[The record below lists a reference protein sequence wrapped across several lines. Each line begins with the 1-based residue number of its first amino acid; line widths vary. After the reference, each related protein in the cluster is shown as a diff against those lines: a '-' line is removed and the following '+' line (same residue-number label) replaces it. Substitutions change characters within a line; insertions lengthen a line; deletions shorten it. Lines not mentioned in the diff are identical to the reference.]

1 MLSGGGEVTGRA
13 GPGRRVYALLA
24 YTRVAVRGALG
35 CRYGRTVALLTGA
48 AYFVFYLVGIGHLG
62 LGPSG
67 FEFSTVADPLAR
79 ATRLRAPFQW
89 EPVALAVVGPVELLV
104 SPLNVTLGLLLATL
118 VGVNLG
124 VSLVAYRGPSA
135 CRLGPGAGAAAG
147 LPGLLSGFACCG
159 PTILLVVGLQASS
172 TLLTVFQW
180 LLPVTVVALVG
191 TLLWVG
197 TKVE

>member
-1 MLSGGGEVTGRA
+1 MSADLLSGDVDPADRA
-13 GPGRRVYALLA
+13 RALLA
-24 YTRVAVRGALG
+24 DTLVAVRGALSRRDG
-35 CRYGRTVALLTGA
+35 QATALATGA
-48 AYFVFYLVGIGHLG
+48 AYLVFYLYGLGHLA

-67 FEFSTVADPLAR
+67 FDLTVVADPLSR
-79 ATRLRAPFQW
+79 ATQLRAPFQW
-89 EPVALAVVGPVELLV
+89 EPVALAVVGPMQLLL
-104 SPLNVTLGLLLATL
+104 SPLNLALGSLLAAL
-118 VGVNLG
+118 VGVNLA

-159 PTILLVVGLQASS
+159 PTILLVVGLQAS
-172 TLLTVFQW
+172 TAVLTVFQW
-180 LLPVTVVALVG
+180 LLPATVVALVG